1 MPHLRSQRARREG
14 DGCCARLG
22 RPESGSGHLL
32 SLSLSS
38 RDGLGDLYIFGDI
51 KGGPAT
57 YKTLASVP
65 PLHNIYSLPDIVFS
79 GSENHHTSTKL
90 AHTILDDGHLRH
102 GLRGALSLP
111 FSFAPEQAIR
121 RIQLPRVRKEKDG
134 GCFQG
139 GQDRERRAQSAGVDA
154 EGS

>member
-51 KGGPAT
+51 KGGPTT
-57 YKTLASVP
+57 YKTLASVL
-65 PLHNIYSLPDIVFS
+65 PLHNILYQILSFPDLKITTLPT
-79 GSENHHTSTKL
+79 N
-90 AHTILDDGHLRH
+90 
-102 GLRGALSLP
+102 
-111 FSFAPEQAIR
+111 
-121 RIQLPRVRKEKDG
+121 
-134 GCFQG
+134 
-139 GQDRERRAQSAGVDA
+139 
-154 EGS
+154 